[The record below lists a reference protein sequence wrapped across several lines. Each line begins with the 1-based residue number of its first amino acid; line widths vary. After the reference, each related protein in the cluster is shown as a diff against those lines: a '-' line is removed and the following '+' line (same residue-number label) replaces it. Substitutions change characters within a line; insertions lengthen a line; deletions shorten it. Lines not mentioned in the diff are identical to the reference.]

1 MRCIATVGN
10 KQMTA
15 RMNNRRFV
23 MTGLIRFNG
32 VPAVRWSPFG
42 LHGVS
47 ARGASDIDRALDSLA
62 SQVFGDGAGAG
73 ELRADV
79 RENANAYV
87 VQFDVPGVAK
97 DDITVDVDEKSV
109 RVEATFKRES
119 ADGEK
124 AVLSERAAGS
134 LSRVF
139 RLPLAVDA
147 EQASARHE
155 HGVLTLTLP
164 KKNVA
169 TQKRLE
175 IN

>member
-1 MRCIATVGN
+1 
-10 KQMTA
+10 
-15 RMNNRRFV
+15 

-32 VPAVRWSPFG
+32 VPAVRWNPFG
-42 LHGVS
+42 PHGVG
-47 ARGASDIDRALDSLA
+47 ARDVSDIDRAFGSLA
-62 SQVFGDGAGAG
+62 SQVFGDVATG

-79 RENANAYV
+79 RENGNAYI
-87 VQFDVPGVAK
+87 VQLDVPGVAK
-97 DDITVDVDEKSV
+97 EDITVDVDEKSV
-109 RVEATFKRES
+109 RVEATFKRET
-119 ADGEK
+119 AEGEK
-124 AVLSERAAGS
+124 TVLSERVAGS
-134 LSRVF
+134 LSRAF
-139 RLPLAVDA
+139 RLPQAVDA

>member
-1 MRCIATVGN
+1 MA
-10 KQMTA
+10 
-15 RMNNRRFV
+15 

-42 LHGVS
+42 LHGTGARDVS
-47 ARGASDIDRALDSLA
+47 DFDRAFDTLA
-62 SQVFGDGAGAG
+62 SQVFGDVASAG

-79 RENANAYV
+79 RENANAYI
-87 VQFDVPGVAK
+87 VQLDVPGVAK
-97 DDITVDVDEKSV
+97 EDIAVDVEEKAV
-109 RVEATFKRES
+109 RVEATFKRET
-119 ADGEK
+119 AEGEK
-124 AVLSERAAGS
+124 AVLAERTAGS
-134 LSRVF
+134 LSRAF
-139 RLPLAVDA
+139 RLPVAIDA